1 MQNRDSLWQRF
12 FGAKAR
18 LRMTRYE
25 EKYNLK
31 LQGRKIYQGTVS
43 GEALVT
49 SMGISFFGGVDP
61 DTGVVVEKGH
71 ELEGQSISRKILVFP
86 SGKGST
92 VGSYTL
98 YRLKMNGVAPA
109 AIVNAECETIT
120 AVGCIIAEI
129 PCVDHVPIDRFR
141 TGMSLIVDGERAT
154 VEIPDQ

>member
-1 MQNRDSLWQRF
+1 MRF
-12 FGAKAR
+12 
-18 LRMTRYE
+18 
-25 EKYNLK
+25 
-31 LQGRKIYQGTVS
+31 QGRKIYQGTAT

-61 DTGVVVEKGH
+61 DTGIIVEKGH
-71 ELEGQSISRKILVFP
+71 ELEGQSISGKVLVFP

-98 YRLKMNGVAPA
+98 YRLKLNGVAPA

-129 PCVDHVPIDRFR
+129 PCVDRVPLDRVVN
-141 TGMSLIVDGERAT
+141 GAQVVVDGERGQID
-154 VEIPDQ
+154 VD